1 MCWLL
6 NSQIILPKPVQAG
19 IATAAGLAS
28 VLLSVHRPT
37 RPLRQ
42 VACSLT
48 VLFNMPGSGPS
59 PPETALTTPIGPEM
73 LMSSPTRGPTSPSP
87 SSSSP
92 SLDGMGMSAT
102 SGSQLWDLG
111 FITQA
116 LVGVGLASPQPRTR
130 LSEPSSGS
138 TSDLEE
144 PQAK

>member
-48 VLFNMPGSGPS
+48 FPNSWSNLPFSILLI
-59 PPETALTTPIGPEM
+59 ALSVII
-73 LMSSPTRGPTSPSP
+73 RP
-87 SSSSP
+87 SSILFWP
-92 SLDGMGMSAT
+92 SLGYTRLKKDGMGMSAT